1 MYGTQIDQIFETLVG
16 GLGAWQVWI
25 ILLISLSFSNN
36 MIISV
41 FFNSV
46 PRHRC
51 RADAALEAW
60 FQGFNFTYVARFLGP
75 VDESNNHFRQ
85 CQRYAGR
92 APTNITTS
100 ALFEFYRSARDH
112 VITANYTC
120 FDGYVFEYSEVQYKG
135 GIVQQ
140 WELVC
145 DEAWQLPFNESAYM
159 VGMMVGF
166 IFGGWLS
173 DRVGRRKAMVIS
185 GCGEIL
191 AGLATALSL
200 SHWFYVIGRVV
211 LATFVTARGSAY
223 VVLTAEITTAKCR
236 STLSA
241 IGMVLQIILQGCII
255 GILAIYVTNWRLFII
270 LNNLPSILVIL
281 HIWLL
286 PESPRWLAACG
297 RAEEAAHILYSAYR
311 FNSRFRRPQPEVLM
325 TTEEFLQHVGLGPS
339 GRQDVI
345 LRNIRLRAIYSSNE
359 SASEFAIWQLF
370 KPHLIKITL
379 LSTSILTCQI
389 TCIFGMVFFA
399 SNIKLH
405 VSFVTIVN
413 SLAQIPGCILAAALY
428 RYCKSRRLPLLVV
441 YVVVVIMGA
450 VAAFHTMYFQPTTDA
465 MLNMYS
471 NVIIL
476 FLSAAQ
482 RMLFIYVPELYKPI
496 YRNRG
501 FGLAAGMARLGALWF
516 PVINRLDKEV
526 MHGLPLVVYTFIMVL
541 QLVLILFL
549 EDTTGLARRS
559 IITVS
564 PIDERVETEE
574 PLQTQE
580 NPSHGL

>member
-1 MYGTQIDQIFETLVG
+1 MHGTQIDQIFETLIG
-16 GLGAWQVWI
+16 GLGAWQVCI

-41 FFNSV
+41 FFNSI

-51 RADAALEAW
+51 RADLALEAW
-60 FQGFNFTYVARFLGP
+60 FHSWNFTYMARFLGP
-75 VDESNNHFRQ
+75 VDESGNHLRQ
-85 CQRYAGR
+85 CRRYAGR
-92 APTNITTS
+92 APANITLS
-100 ALFEFYRSARDH
+100 ALIDFYKSARDS
-112 VITANYTC
+112 VSTANYTC
-120 FDGYVFEYSEVQYKG
+120 FDGYVFEYSEVQYRG

-145 DEAWQLPFNESAYM
+145 DKAWQLPFNESAYM

-191 AGLATALSL
+191 AVLATASSS
-200 SHWFYVIGRVV
+200 SHWFYIIGRII
-211 LATFVTARGSAY
+211 LALFATARGSAY
-223 VVLTAEITTAKCR
+223 VVLAAEITTAKCR

-241 IGMVLQIILQGCII
+241 IGMVLQIILQGCML

-270 LNNLPSILVIL
+270 FNSLPNILVIL
-281 HIWLL
+281 QIWLL
-286 PESPRWLAACG
+286 SESPRWLAACG
-297 RAEEAAHILYSAYR
+297 RAEEAAQILYSAYR
-311 FNSRFRRPQPEVLM
+311 FNSRFRKPPPEVLM
-325 TTEEFLQHVGLGPS
+325 TTEEFLQHVGLGPN

-345 LRNIRLRAIYSSNE
+345 LRNIRLRAIYSSSE
-359 SASEFAIWQLF
+359 GASEFAIWQLF
-370 KPHLIKITL
+370 KPHLVKVTL
-379 LSTSILTCQI
+379 LSTSILTCQM

-413 SLAQIPGCILAAALY
+413 SVAQIPGCILAAALY
-428 RYCKSRRLPLLVV
+428 RYCKSRKLPLLVV
-441 YVVVVIMGA
+441 YVIVVIMGA
-450 VAAFHTMYFQPTTDA
+450 VAAFHTIYFHPSTDT
-465 MLNMYS
+465 MLNVYS

-501 FGLAAGMARLGALWF
+501 FGLSAGMARLGALWF
-516 PVINRLDKEV
+516 PMINRLDKEV
-526 MHGLPLVVYTFIMVL
+526 MHGLPLVVYTLITVL

-559 IITVS
+559 TITISSVIEGS
-564 PIDERVETEE
+564 EAEDP
-574 PLQTQE
+574 PQTLE
-580 NPSHGL
+580 NDSLA

>member
-1 MYGTQIDQIFETLVG
+1 MYGTQIDQIFETLIG
-16 GLGAWQVWI
+16 GLGAWQVFI

-51 RADAALEAW
+51 RADLALEAQ
-60 FQGFNFTYVARFLGP
+60 FQQWNFTHVARFLGP
-75 VDESNNHFRQ
+75 VDEMDHHFRQ
-85 CQRYAGR
+85 CRRYAGR
-92 APTNITTS
+92 APSNLTTS
-100 ALFEFYRSARDH
+100 ALFEFYKSARDSA
-112 VITANYTC
+112 TAANYTC
-120 FDGYVFEYSEVQYKG
+120 FNGYVFEYSKVQYKG

-145 DEAWQLPFNESAYM
+145 DKAWQLPFNESAYM

-173 DRVGRRKAMVIS
+173 DRAGRRKAMVIS

-191 AGLATALSL
+191 AGVATALSS
-200 SHWFYVIGRVV
+200 SHWIYVVGRVV
-211 LATFVTARGSAY
+211 LATFATARGSAY
-223 VVLTAEITTAKCR
+223 VVLAAEITTAKCR

-241 IGMVLQIILQGCII
+241 IGMVLQIILQGCVL
-255 GILAIYVTNWRLFII
+255 GFLAIHVTNWRLFII
-270 LNNLPSILVIL
+270 FNSLPNFLVIL
-281 HIWLL
+281 HIWLI

-297 RAEEAAHILYSAYR
+297 RAEEAAQILYTAYR
-311 FNSRFRRPQPEVLM
+311 FNSRFRKPQPSGLM
-325 TTEEFLQHVGLGPS
+325 TTEEFLQHVGLGPN

-345 LRNIRLRAIYSSNE
+345 LRNIRLRTIYSSSDGAN
-359 SASEFAIWQLF
+359 EFAIWQLF
-370 KPHLIKITL
+370 KSHLIKITL

-413 SLAQIPGCILAAALY
+413 SIAQIPGCLLAAALY
-428 RYCKSRRLPLLVV
+428 RFCNSRKLPLLVI
-441 YVVVVIMGA
+441 YVIVVIMGA
-450 VAAFHTMYFQPTTDA
+450 VAAFHTMHFHPPTDTI
-465 MLNMYS
+465 LNVYS
-471 NVIIL
+471 NIIIL

-516 PVINRLDKEV
+516 PLINRLDREV
-526 MHGLPLVVYTFIMVL
+526 MHGLPLLVYTLIMVL
-541 QLVLILFL
+541 QLVLLLFL
-549 EDTTGLARRS
+549 ENTTGLARRS
-559 IITVS
+559 TIAVTPADDGEV
-564 PIDERVETEE
+564 EREE
-574 PLQTQE
+574 PQQRPETQLQE
-580 NPSHGL
+580 